1 MAFAKNL
8 QKRLSASAGRGCK
21 KNSFFRLT
29 AGGFVAIILKLYD
42 SLAQLAEHLTF
53 NQGVRSSN
61 LRWVTKRVV
70 NALYAGVAQLVEQLI
85 CNQQVR
91 GSSPFTSSTDKEVEG
106 GCLSSFIQPRVWIR
120 TRTLRGFCRL
130 ENLPVADFQ
139 TKTAR
144 RLCRKPWRRVKRGF
158 VRSPA
163 PYPEEFPSGQRGQT
177 VNLLRLASVVR
188 IHPPPPSR
196 RARLF

>member
-1 MAFAKNL
+1 MNVSPRQGTRFLFSLFYQENGGVTMAFAKNL
-8 QKRLSASAGRGCK
+8 QKRLSVSAGAAAK
-21 KNSFFRLT
+21 KNSVFRLT

-91 GSSPFTSSTDKEVEG
+91 GSSPFTSSTDKEMEG
-106 GCLSSFIQPRVWIR
+106 SCLSSFIQPRVWIR

-163 PYPEEFPSGQRGQT
+163 P
-177 VNLLRLASVVR
+177 
-188 IHPPPPSR
+188 
-196 RARLF
+196 